1 MSDNPNQS
9 GGIIHTYL
17 KYDPVQFPS
26 PNAPP
31 ADAVSPAF
39 EHMLR
44 YGTTRN
50 FTEEQLANAI
60 RIDPSQIQGF
70 GPSMERMMDI
80 LEARKKKILETYE
93 TETVQKEAHSA
104 YKKTQKKVKL
114 PGALEKDFQK
124 AFSEEQLV
132 LLESIWYQAGGEK
145 SDQSVK
151 ILEAIER
158 LGEKYQIDELAAK
171 YSFTGNQ
178 VMSVEEALMI
188 KMELEKIDK
197 LLQQLKDA
205 LQNAQ
210 LALVDLEELSEFVGM
225 QEIEKLDDIQKQIQE
240 YLKAIQESQG
250 IEKDGKGL
258 RLTPKS
264 FRIFQSKLLQRI
276 FSELKSS
283 RTGRHSGPIDG
294 EGAVETQKTK
304 MFELGDSLANLDVVS
319 SFVNLLVRSGG
330 RKPENFALEDL
341 IVHRTKNNPKC
352 ATAVLLDMSGSMR
365 NGGIYVDVKR
375 MGLALDGLIR
385 SEFPGDRVHFIE
397 MFTFGR
403 VRSVSEIPQ
412 LMPKPVTIFDP
423 VVRLRADMSDP
434 EISEMDI
441 PPHFTNIQHSL
452 QQART
457 LLANSDTVNRQVI
470 LITDGM
476 PTAHFEGKDLYLLYP
491 PDPKT
496 EAATIR
502 EAVLCA
508 RDGITINI
516 FLLSSWNQTSEDVQ
530 FAYKMARLTN
540 GRVIFV
546 AGKDLDRFVVWD
558 YLSQKKTILG

>member
-1 MSDNPNQS
+1 MSDNTNQS

-17 KYDPVQFPS
+17 KYDPVHFPS

-44 YGTTRN
+44 YGSTRN

-80 LEARKKKILETYE
+80 LEERKKKILETYE

-114 PGALEKDFQK
+114 PGALGKDLQK

-145 SDQSVK
+145 SNQSVK

-178 VMSVEEALMI
+178 GMSVEEALMI

-385 SEFPGDRVHFIE
+385 SEFPGDRIHFIE

-423 VVRLRADMSDP
+423 VVRLRADMSNP

>member
-31 ADAVSPAF
+31 ADAVTPAF

-80 LEARKKKILETYE
+80 LEERKKKILETYE
-93 TETVQKEAHSA
+93 TETVQKEAHLA

-114 PGALEKDFQK
+114 SGALGKDFQK

-197 LLQQLKDA
+197 LLRQLKDA

-385 SEFPGDRVHFIE
+385 SEFPGDRIHFIE

>member
-145 SDQSVK
+145 SEQSVK

-385 SEFPGDRVHFIE
+385 SEFPGDRIHFIE

>member
-80 LEARKKKILETYE
+80 LEERKKKILETYE
-93 TETVQKEAHSA
+93 TESVQKEAHSA
-104 YKKTQKKVKL
+104 YKKTHKKVKL
-114 PGALEKDFQK
+114 PGALGKDFQK

-145 SDQSVK
+145 SEQSVK

-225 QEIEKLDDIQKQIQE
+225 QEIQKLDDIQKQIQE

-250 IEKDGKGL
+250 IEKDRKGL

-385 SEFPGDRVHFIE
+385 SEFPGDRIHFIE

>member
-80 LEARKKKILETYE
+80 LEERKKKILETYE
-93 TETVQKEAHSA
+93 TESVQKEAQSA

-114 PGALEKDFQK
+114 PGALGKDFQK

-178 VMSVEEALMI
+178 GMSVEEALMI

-304 MFELGDSLANLDVVS
+304 TFELGDSLANLDVVS

-385 SEFPGDRVHFIE
+385 SEFPGDRIHFIE

-423 VVRLRADMSDP
+423 VVRLRADMSNP

-457 LLANSDTVNRQVI
+457 LLVNSDTVNRQVI